1 MTKNSI
7 IAILGALVVLMV
19 IALFVTEIRRQRDEK
34 KKVGESS
41 EVSNEVDTNTNKNS
55 NATTNTDEEKKPSVT
70 TSESGSL
77 TTTNVV
83 SDQGIDEELL
93 IGFNNARLGRSRR
106 HGKERRRVS
115 ERAVANLPKTN
126 LTRVFENTF
135 IVTGGCEWS
144 QLLRKNESTFVFD
157 AVLTNKSEIA
167 AAEILPGGEIR
178 IEEIRTVEAA
188 KEKLIITDAALKI
201 DLKSSPI
208 DQIDAIAKTVAAVS
222 TAVAGALT
230 PVPQAAAVAGSIAVG
245 AGAVCASI
253 EIARKFDGYDLS
265 TMIGK
270 ENLKNLQQAFVDRKV
285 KRIMTLL
292 RAIEGKS
299 FRVIYT
305 QEPAPSQKYMQVSWE
320 HIDGTPL
327 TAEEDFI
334 LSKVNIFI
342 DADMLPNSDVEPPI
356 GTEWEVDAQEVAS
369 AFCYDDKMTCAGGVK
384 VVRKVNRPNG
394 DWYLEVVRNQK
405 VAVRNFEART
415 TGSVLIKEGDATLDP
430 RSPHQTKTLQI
441 VSSGTI
447 MEFSPQTLLW
457 FLSYDTKRGADC
469 QLKGVLRT
477 YIEEE

>member
-167 AAEILPGGEIR
+167 AAEILP
-178 IEEIRTVEAA
+178 
-188 KEKLIITDAALKI
+188 
-201 DLKSSPI
+201 
-208 DQIDAIAKTVAAVS
+208 
-222 TAVAGALT
+222 
-230 PVPQAAAVAGSIAVG
+230 
-245 AGAVCASI
+245 
-253 EIARKFDGYDLS
+253 
-265 TMIGK
+265 
-270 ENLKNLQQAFVDRKV
+270 
-285 KRIMTLL
+285 
-292 RAIEGKS
+292 
-299 FRVIYT
+299 
-305 QEPAPSQKYMQVSWE
+305 
-320 HIDGTPL
+320 
-327 TAEEDFI
+327 
-334 LSKVNIFI
+334 
-342 DADMLPNSDVEPPI
+342 
-356 GTEWEVDAQEVAS
+356 
-369 AFCYDDKMTCAGGVK
+369 
-384 VVRKVNRPNG
+384 
-394 DWYLEVVRNQK
+394 
-405 VAVRNFEART
+405 
-415 TGSVLIKEGDATLDP
+415 
-430 RSPHQTKTLQI
+430 
-441 VSSGTI
+441 
-447 MEFSPQTLLW
+447 
-457 FLSYDTKRGADC
+457 
-469 QLKGVLRT
+469 
-477 YIEEE
+477 